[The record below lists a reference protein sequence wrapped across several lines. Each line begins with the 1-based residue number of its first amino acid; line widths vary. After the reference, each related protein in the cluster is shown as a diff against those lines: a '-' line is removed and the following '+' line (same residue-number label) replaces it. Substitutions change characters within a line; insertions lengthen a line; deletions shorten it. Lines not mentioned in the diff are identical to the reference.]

1 MTSFRA
7 RLSAAA
13 LALRWHAGTG
23 TLVAVTAAL
32 TVVGAVPAL
41 SLIAGAGDTP
51 VLSLDLGSTG
61 SLRTDW
67 GASAIAWP
75 QLQQLALLQLFS
87 LVRGGAVLTLL
98 IGAATLLALHLART
112 AARSS
117 EVIISR
123 AVGASRNDML
133 SATLLEA
140 SALAVVALA
149 IGSIVSLIVTTALRA
164 AWPGAVGSAN
174 LSTGAAV
181 ALGVASLVMAGP
193 LLLVRAFT
201 TRRLVDDDRR
211 PLTLIIPAMQLGA
224 AMVVVAGGLTLRD
237 ATATQLR
244 TASNSRSA
252 ALTLQSLHAIDS
264 DRLARAKRFAAF
276 LELQQVQT
284 PNTRAS
290 LASLGAHRGFGASA
304 AVTTDCGD
312 CRLNGIPVTSRT
324 ETAVHFAVSGDTFA
338 LRGDRVIAGRILNN
352 SDKWDTPL
360 VAVISARMARELF
373 QPGTAVGSRVLLSVL
388 DNRWFQIVGVVDDIV
403 ADGLGAVLL
412 PPYAVYVSVLQQPVA
427 EIEVAYGNAAS
438 PPDALSHTVATLGTP
453 DGMPMTV
460 AERVLIE
467 RRVLTWFASV
477 LLGIGAIAVCIAIG
491 GLLTMLRLWLDS
503 QLLELGVRRAV
514 GARRHD
520 IHRLVL
526 GRASLVAI
534 SGSLIGAWLGL
545 IAWDVLPRVIPGAS
559 TWNASIVAATSLGLT
574 TLTLL
579 SAWMIALQFTRAPVG
594 AMLVD
599 GAG

>member
-41 SLIAGAGDTP
+41 SLIAGASDTP

-67 GASAIAWP
+67 GASAVAWP

-117 EVIISR
+117 EVIVSR
-123 AVGASRNDML
+123 AIGASRNDML

-149 IGSIVSLIVTTALRA
+149 IGSIVGLIATTALRA
-164 AWPGAVGSAN
+164 AWPGAVGTAN
-174 LSTGAAV
+174 LATGAAV

-224 AMVVVAGGLTLRD
+224 AMVVGAGGLTLRD

-244 TASNSRSA
+244 TPSNSRTA

-276 LELQQVQT
+276 LELQQAG
-284 PNTRAS
+284 PNARAS
-290 LASLGAHRGFGASA
+290 LASFGAHRGFGASA

-338 LRGDRVIAGRILNN
+338 LRGDRMIAGRTLNN

-388 DNRWFQIVGVVDDIV
+388 DNRWFQIVGVVDDVI

-438 PPDALSHTVATLGTP
+438 PPDALSHTVATLGTRV
-453 DGMPMTV
+453 GIPMTV

-467 RRVLTWFASV
+467 RRVLTWFTSV

-514 GARRHD
+514 GARRRD

-526 GRASLVAI
+526 GRASLVAL

-559 TWNASIVAATSLGLT
+559 TWNASIVVATSLALSV
-574 TLTLL
+574 LTLL
-579 SAWMIALQFTRAPVG
+579 CAWIIAVQFTRAPVG